1 MVWAS
6 NSTTVALE
14 AAYRGLPVLVQ
25 AAENDVNLCPLQ
37 NMPGVVSVRSVKD
50 VAAALAAPR
59 APDLPPDYLAL
70 DPALPRWRALIE
82 GASGLTS
89 N

>member
-1 MVWAS
+1 
-6 NSTTVALE
+6 
-14 AAYRGLPVLVQ
+14 
-25 AAENDVNLCPLQ
+25 
-37 NMPGVVSVRSVKD
+37 MPGVVSVRSVKD
-50 VAAALAAPR
+50 VAAALAAPQ